1 MLRRISLWQM
11 GNLQG
16 ASWDRVGL
24 CALTVGVLAVL
35 IPRETNALNAMLL
48 GESEARHLGVNVE
61 WLKRRLIIYSAL
73 GVAISVAMADV
84 IAFVGL
90 MVPHLI
96 RLLVGPDHRALL
108 PLSALA
114 GAILLVAADA
124 LARVV
129 IAPAELPVGIVTA
142 LLGAPFFSLF
152 LRFTTSSPAPIED
165 LCAGISLVCDLVA

>member
-24 CALTVGVLAVL
+24 CTVTSGFLGLL
-35 IPRETNALNAMLL
+35 IPREAGALNAMLL

-73 GVAISVAMADV
+73 GVAISVAVAGV

-96 RLLVGPDHRALL
+96 RLLVGPNHRALL

-129 IAPAELPVGIVTA
+129 IAPAELPVGVVTA
-142 LLGAPFFSLF
+142 LLGAPFFLW
-152 LRFTTSSPAPIED
+152 L
-165 LCAGISLVCDLVA
+165 LVVQRRRTQC

>member
-1 MLRRISLWQM
+1 
-11 GNLQG
+11 
-16 ASWDRVGL
+16 
-24 CALTVGVLAVL
+24 
-35 IPRETNALNAMLL
+35 MLL

-73 GVAISVAMADV
+73 GVAISVAVAGV

-96 RLLVGPDHRALL
+96 RLLVGPNHRALL

-129 IAPAELPVGIVTA
+129 IAPAELPVGVVTA
-142 LLGAPFFSLF
+142 LLGAPFFLW
-152 LRFTTSSPAPIED
+152 L
-165 LCAGISLVCDLVA
+165 LVVQRRRTQC

>member
-1 MLRRISLWQM
+1 M

-24 CALTVGVLAVL
+24 CTVTSGFLGLL
-35 IPRETNALNAMLL
+35 IPREAGALNAMLL

-73 GVAISVAMADV
+73 GVAISVAVAGV

-90 MVPHLI
+90 MVPHVI

-129 IAPAELPVGIVTA
+129 IAPAELPVGVVTA
-142 LLGAPFFSLF
+142 LLGAPFFLW
-152 LRFTTSSPAPIED
+152 L
-165 LCAGISLVCDLVA
+165 LVVQRRRT